1 MTSVKTLA
9 VLGGL
14 TVLGTAWVTA
24 RLIMQALEALDRG
37 LAYDIDNDPWED

>member
-1 MTSVKTLA
+1 MNTARSLA

-24 RLIMQALEALDRG
+24 RLILHALEVLDAG
-37 LAYDIDNDPWED
+37 LAYDIDNDPWEE